1 MMTTKTKKGGDE
13 MTCNN
18 DCFNCG
24 FKDCIVDNAKAKP
37 VDEEKARKRKER
49 RRQYNVRYRQEH
61 KAEIAEKKRIY
72 DKKYRQEH
80 KEKLHQREVIR
91 WQKIKAARAAA
102 MGATSNV

>member
-24 FKDCIVDNAKAKP
+24 LKDCIVDNASAKP
-37 VDEEKARKRKER
+37 VDEEKVRKRKER
-49 RRQYNVRYRQEH
+49 RRQYNVRYRLEH
-61 KAEIAEKKRIY
+61 KAELAEKKRIY
-72 DKKYRQEH
+72 DKKYRAEH

-91 WQKIKAARAAA
+91 WQKTLAARRAAA
-102 MGATSNV
+102 EGTA

>member
-1 MMTTKTKKGGDE
+1 MMTTKRKDGDN
-13 MTCNN
+13 MICNE
-18 DCFNCG
+18 DCFNCA
-24 FKDCIVDNAKAKP
+24 FPDCIKDVGKKP
-37 VDEEKARKRKER
+37 VDEEKAEKRRER
-49 RRQYNVRYRQEH
+49 RRLYNVRYRQEH

-72 DKKYRQEH
+72 DKKYRAEH